1 MLKKRLEKFSAGLH
15 IYITKK
21 EAQIYKLKAGTIIE
35 INKSNNK
42 H

>member
-21 EAQIYKLKAGTIIE
+21 EAQIYKFKAGTNVDIT
-35 INKSNNK
+35 KSNNK